1 MSLCVLLL
9 NVSRYRFPQS
19 SGVTRT
25 FAPTGLTRN
34 GKPKQKVAV
43 LSRPDQNPA
52 SGEGWTENA
61 AYEHIIVKVPDGGS
75 ASGLIKEDNVRV
87 AVAVEIV
94 NQHWRPADWQR
105 RTRHA
110 TQELNAV

>member
-1 MSLCVLLL
+1 ML
-9 NVSRYRFPQS
+9 P
-19 SGVTRT
+19 G
-25 FAPTGLTRN
+25 
-34 GKPKQKVAV
+34 
-43 LSRPDQNPA
+43 PDQNPA

-75 ASGLIKEDNVRV
+75 ASGLIKEDHVRV

-94 NQHWRPADWQR
+94 NQHWRPTDWQR
-105 RTRHA
+105 RTKHA